1 MLMFCSNGLDDI
13 WSPMTV
19 SDGPAWNAQRFRS
32 NAMSPA
38 NAFGFVGFTCFS
50 MMS

>member
-1 MLMFCSNGLDDI
+1 MLMFCSTGLDVV

-19 SDGPAWNAQRFRS
+19 SAGPAWNAQRFRS

-38 NAFGFVGFTCFS
+38 NAIGFVGFTFFS